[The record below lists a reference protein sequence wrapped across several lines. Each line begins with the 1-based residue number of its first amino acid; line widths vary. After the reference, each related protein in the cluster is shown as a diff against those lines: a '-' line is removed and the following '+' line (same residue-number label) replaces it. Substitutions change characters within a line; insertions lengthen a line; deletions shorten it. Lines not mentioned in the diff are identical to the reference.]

1 MKECSKMGSNMGPVL
16 KNLLMEE
23 LISEIIETVYPM
35 VMEKL
40 KIKMVQSLWVN
51 SKREKS
57 MEQVLGL

>member
-16 KNLLMEE
+16 KNSLMEE
-23 LISEIIETVYPM
+23 LISEIIETVYLM

-40 KIKMVQSLWVN
+40 KTKMVQSLWVN

>member
-16 KNLLMEE
+16 KNSLMEE

-40 KIKMVQSLWVN
+40 KTKMVQSSWVN